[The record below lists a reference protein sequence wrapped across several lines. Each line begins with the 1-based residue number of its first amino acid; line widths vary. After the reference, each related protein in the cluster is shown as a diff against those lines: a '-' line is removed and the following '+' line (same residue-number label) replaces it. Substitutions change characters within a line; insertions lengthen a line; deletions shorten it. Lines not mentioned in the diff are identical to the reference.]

1 MKILALIDCGLA
13 RRAIAGVLAA
23 AVIGATAP
31 AYAEGLV
38 GSWSGSGSV
47 QLPSGDTEKARCKA
61 TFHKAGSKSYSMNA
75 VCASSSARVA
85 QSASLE
91 QVSSN
96 KFAGDFTNAEYN
108 VSGTIHITLSGDSLS
123 AHMSGGGASASL
135 NLSR

>member
-1 MKILALIDCGLA
+1 MTLSAVTDRGMSAL
-13 RRAIAGVLAA
+13 AIASLLAA
-23 AVIGATAP
+23 AALGFAAP
-31 AYAEGLV
+31 ASAEGLT

-85 QSASLE
+85 QTASLE
-91 QVSSN
+91 QVSNN
-96 KFAGDFTNAEYN
+96 KYSGDFNNPDYN
-108 VSGTIHITLSGDSLS
+108 VSGTISITLSGDSLS
-123 AHMSGGGASASL
+123 AHLSGGGASAHF